1 MGMQADDE
9 NPGCSSPP
17 CRENRPGAV
26 RAAQVSAVLPHHSEH
41 DGTEGSLPSGRER
54 SPRGEAVVSSP

>member
-1 MGMQADDE
+1 MPDGG

-17 CRENRPGAV
+17 RRANRPGAV
-26 RAAQVSAVLPHHSEH
+26 RAAQVSAVLHHNEH